1 MKDIFESVK
10 LMARLAVFAGV
21 SALVAS
27 LSESVT
33 RLPQD
38 SVTVILGFVL
48 AGLDKWVHVNKDI
61 KMNGLTPF

>member
-10 LMARLAVFAGV
+10 LMARLAIFA
-21 SALVAS
+21 ALAAIVAS